1 MLTEFLYTVLKNF
14 YYMDLYFRMLFEN
27 VDILVSIFISL
38 TAEYNIKSFF
48 INSLNYFNDIIVI
61 INIIKKL

>member
-14 YYMDLYFRMLFEN
+14 DYMDFYFRMLFEN
-27 VDILVSIFISL
+27 VDILVNIFISL

-48 INSLNYFNDIIVI
+48 INSLNYFNDIIVM
-61 INIIKKL
+61 INIIKEL